1 MAQVVQG
8 QKVARLKL
16 FGRSP
21 VCVSLGCELLTLRRN
36 FFSFILLFSLSLHF
50 NERRRNK
57 QRHCLWIIQLGLSK
71 EEEGHLLL
79 FLSPPAAAKFKRGF
93 IKSPLRCPGRQS
105 MIVLLYKDSFS
116 SQSAT
121 ARSADCERDP
131 PLSLSLFRQLT
142 SPRKIPNR
150 RPANSSEE
158 EEEDRSA
165 SSSNSLVA
173 ERARTL
179 ADVYKHIF
187 SSLSLF

>member
-71 EEEGHLLL
+71 EGEGHLLL

-105 MIVLLYKDSFS
+105 MIVLLYKDSLKKREKRKKRERDFRGAFSLPICLTIVYCERKDYKNKRNFFNFGICSPEVGTLDTNYFS
-116 SQSAT
+116 S
-121 ARSADCERDP
+121 
-131 PLSLSLFRQLT
+131 
-142 SPRKIPNR
+142 I
-150 RPANSSEE
+150 
-158 EEEDRSA
+158 
-165 SSSNSLVA
+165 
-173 ERARTL
+173 
-179 ADVYKHIF
+179 
-187 SSLSLF
+187 